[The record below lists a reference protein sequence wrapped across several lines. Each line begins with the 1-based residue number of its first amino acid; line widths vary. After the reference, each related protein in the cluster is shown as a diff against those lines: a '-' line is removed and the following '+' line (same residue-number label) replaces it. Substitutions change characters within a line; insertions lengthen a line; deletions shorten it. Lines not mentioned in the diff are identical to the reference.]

1 MMNNNSTTNCEKK
14 PIIDNDEA
22 LRLIDLIQ
30 QGDSNAE
37 NELAELGSVFV
48 KAVAKQYVGKGL
60 SDEALIAASR
70 YGMLRASHKFDKSR
84 GFKFASYAVWWMRQ
98 AILQEIRKKK
108 TTKRQKNMIRKNW
121 GDDGALTLIKV
132 VLERTEDQELREQLL
147 EFLQNNEELR
157 SDAHKKDFYGFAT
170 TLAKEWLA
178 SNQS

>member
-60 SDEALIAASR
+60 SDEARIAT
-70 YGMLRASHKFDKSR
+70 
-84 GFKFASYAVWWMRQ
+84 FAAYAVWWMRE
-98 AILQEIRKKK
+98 AILQEIRKK
-108 TTKRQKNMIRKNW
+108 
-121 GDDGALTLIKV
+121 
-132 VLERTEDQELREQLL
+132 E
-147 EFLQNNEELR
+147 NN
-157 SDAHKKDFYGFAT
+157 
-170 TLAKEWLA
+170 
-178 SNQS
+178 